1 MAGGQRETHGCVF
14 QGRKTRG
21 VATNV
26 YLRKMLE
33 KSKLGLR
40 ILRTKV
46 RELFTCGEDISTP
59 RVHHKRQ
66 QPLIKSAKLW
76 LQFYFISPF
85 LCSYVFLCLL
95 YFLYF
100 CGRQGCF
107 PRSYVSSIA
116 MRKSDLRSSFRTKCW
131 LSCFDLFPQDQ
142 F

>member
-1 MAGGQRETHGCVF
+1 VNVITYPLAGGQRETHGCVF

-59 RVHHKRQ
+59 RVHHKGRR
-66 QPLIKSAKLW
+66 PLIKCAK
-76 LQFYFISPF
+76 P
-85 LCSYVFLCLL
+85 
-95 YFLYF
+95 
-100 CGRQGCF
+100 
-107 PRSYVSSIA
+107 
-116 MRKSDLRSSFRTKCW
+116 
-131 LSCFDLFPQDQ
+131 
-142 F
+142 